1 MISSN
6 WIYLAL
12 GLSLGM
18 GFRSLFARSKVS
30 SNSSPASVVDKHSI
44 SALEQQIKQTQL
56 AYDMAQEIGQ
66 FKAGFLARTT
76 HELRSPISQ
85 LISLHQLI
93 LSDLCENPAEEREF
107 IAQAHNSADKLM
119 KLIDEILKIA
129 RIEHGTNKLDI
140 QPLQLAQQL
149 QEIYQ
154 LTHLLAANRNYPFEI
169 VPLDPEIY
177 VLADQRWLR
186 YVLLNLVDTSL
197 LAMESGSIRIS
208 ASPKPINNIVH
219 IWLDVPT
226 HAVTSNELIDLIESK
241 DKQSQINPKNTSLSP
256 GMKLLLNQT
265 LLEVMDGKL
274 EIVPYPTTKDS
285 SEQQTRLQLSIP
297 SVILEAE
304 LLSSGKE
311 SSWG

>member
-6 WIYLAL
+6 WVYLGAGLAL
-12 GLSLGM
+12 GMS
-18 GFRSLFARSKVS
+18 FRSLFSRLKVS
-30 SNSSPASVVDKHSI
+30 SNSSVAGIGIVDKQDM
-44 SALEQQIKQTQL
+44 SALEQRMKQTQL

-140 QPLQLAQQL
+140 QPVQLAQQL
-149 QEIYQ
+149 QEIYT

-169 VPLDPEIY
+169 VPSDPEIY

-186 YVLLNLVDTSL
+186 YVLLNLVDTSIT
-197 LAMESGSIRIS
+197 AMESGSIRIS
-208 ASPKPINNIVH
+208 ASPKPINNVVH

-226 HAVTSNELIDLIESK
+226 HTVTSNELIDLIESQ
-241 DKQSQINPKNTSLSP
+241 DKQSPIYPKNTPMTP
-256 GMKLLLNQT
+256 GMKLLINQT

-297 SVILEAE
+297 SVIHEAE
-304 LLSSGKE
+304 LQ
-311 SSWG
+311 